1 MLLNDSISLNS
12 SITIIIWNILS
23 ILTMIRKLINKVI
36 MKGDIFM
43 LTNITADKVTNTVD
57 YRATNSTQKVGNK
70 NNMNSD
76 AEKNEVI
83 TQSLGND
90 TFVKSTE
97 NDTIN
102 STYKPVKKKLTTE
115 EVKALKDEQESIK
128 ADLIKKFISNTIKNQ
143 NKILGKSTETEDI
156 GISQESKDLLTKIFG
171 SLEKAYPPIETSP
184 EGAQKAIVEGGAYSV
199 NAVADRIMT
208 MATAIAGDNQDKLQQ
223 MRSAVEKGFA
233 QAGLEF
239 KNATNSDLPQ
249 ISKDTMGEVMS
260 RFDKLQNKNTQ

>member
-1 MLLNDSISLNS
+1 MV
-12 SITIIIWNILS
+12 
-23 ILTMIRKLINKVI
+23 RKLINKVI

-43 LTNITADKVTNTVD
+43 ITNITADKVINTVD
-57 YRATNSTQKVGNK
+57 YRATNTTQKVDDK
-70 NNMNSD
+70 NNMNND
-76 AEKNEVI
+76 AEKSQGI

-97 NDTIN
+97 NDTVN

-115 EVKALKDEQESIK
+115 EVKALKEEQDNIK
-128 ADLIKKFISNTIKNQ
+128 SDLIKKFINDTITNQ
-143 NKILGKSTETEDI
+143 NKLLGKSTETGDSP
-156 GISQESKDLLTKIFG
+156 ISQESKDLLTKIFG
-171 SLEKAYPPIETSP
+171 SLENAYPPIETSP
-184 EGAQKAIVEGGAYSV
+184 EGAQKAIAEGGAYSV

-249 ISKDTMGEVMS
+249 ISKDTITEVMS
-260 RFDKLQNKNTQ
+260 RFDKLQNKTSTDTQG